1 MYKNWF
7 DLDFKFLDKTGNES
21 IDKKFLGDDDVK
33 LIVQGLTIRS
43 LKIAL
48 AILDR
53 AQTKVPVDTGFL
65 KSTGRV
71 KQIKDGFE
79 VVYDAD
85 YAIYVHE
92 DIDAKH
98 PNGGQAKYLEEAYYE
113 VMSEVIGG
121 GDV

>member
-1 MYKNWF
+1 MANSWI
-7 DLDFKFLDKTGNES
+7 DINFKMLDKTGNES

-33 LIVQGLTIRS
+33 LIVQGLTMRS
-43 LKIAL
+43 MKIAL
-48 AILDR
+48 KILDVSR
-53 AQTKVPVDTGFL
+53 TKVPVDTGFL
-65 KSTGRV
+65 KSSG
-71 KQIKDGFE
+71 KINQIKDGFE
-79 VVYDAD
+79 IVYNAD

-113 VMSEVIGG
+113 VMSQVIGG

>member
-1 MYKNWF
+1 MSKNWF
-7 DLDFKFLDKTGNES
+7 ELDFKFLDKTGNES
-21 IDKKFLGDDDVK
+21 IDKSFLDGSDVK
-33 LIVQGLTIRS
+33 LIVQGLTVRS

-48 AILDR
+48 DILDR

-113 VMSEVIGG
+113 ALS
-121 GDV
+121 

>member
-1 MYKNWF
+1 MDNWF
-7 DLDFKFLDKTGNES
+7 DISFKLLDKTGNAS
-21 IDKKFLGDDDVK
+21 IDNSFFDNNDVK
-33 LIVQGLTIRS
+33 LIVSGITMRS

-71 KQIKDGFE
+71 VQISDGFE
-79 VVYDAD
+79 IVYGAD

-92 DIDAKH
+92 DLDARH

-113 VMSEVIGG
+113 VMREVIGG